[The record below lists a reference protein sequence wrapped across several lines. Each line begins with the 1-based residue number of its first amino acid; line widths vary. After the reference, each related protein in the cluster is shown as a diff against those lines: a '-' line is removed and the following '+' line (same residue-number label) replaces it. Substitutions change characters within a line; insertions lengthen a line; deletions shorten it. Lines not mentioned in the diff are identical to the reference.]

1 MRLRLLVTMVTWL
14 TGSSWCPPAPICF
27 FHLPESHVVQ
37 MFGWSNKGKNGSI
50 MWYFWYFTYIREY
63 VYFLSHSPMNKVHFY
78 ILMWFML
85 TGFVLKVAFGQCFRC
100 QFRRR
105 EFEILCILVLLFLSM
120 WKTVWHTKSFVYN
133 DVKNPFL
140 RRFSANCYELTKSTY
155 ALILKNDILLH
166 LLWYIHSTYIL
177 IYHEVTQEI
186 YIIPVNTVVF
196 WS

>member
-78 ILMWFML
+78 ILMWFMF

-100 QFRRR
+100 QFRRC

-120 WKTVWHTKSFVYN
+120 WKKSLAY
-133 DVKNPFL
+133 KIL
-140 RRFSANCYELTKSTY
+140 CLQWCKKSISLT
-155 ALILKNDILLH
+155 ILCK
-166 LLWYIHSTYIL
+166 LLWTNEEHICTHS
-177 IYHEVTQEI
+177 
-186 YIIPVNTVVF
+186 
-196 WS
+196 